1 MKEKDNFEMVINLR
15 KIKTGKRTGRSKR
28 AVKFVRKI
36 VTRHFN
42 ADKVVIDPLLAKSIS
57 KNGND
62 KVVSK
67 VRVVVSK
74 VGEKIYLVRLA
85 IKSR

>member
-36 VTRHFN
+36 VARHFN
-42 ADKVVIDPLLAKSIS
+42 ADKVVIDPLLAKSIPY
-57 KNGND
+57 G
-62 KVVSK
+62 VVN
-67 VRVVVSK
+67 
-74 VGEKIYLVRLA
+74 
-85 IKSR
+85 

>member
-1 MKEKDNFEMVINLR
+1 MKEKDNFEMIINLR

-28 AVKFVRKI
+28 AVKFIKKV
-36 VTRHFN
+36 VARHFN
-42 ADKVVIDPLLAKSIS
+42 AEKVIIDPLLAKSIS

-62 KVVSK
+62 KIVSK
-67 VRVVVSK
+67 IRVVVSK
-74 VGEKIYLVRLA
+74 IEEKIYLVRLA

>member
-28 AVKFVRKI
+28 AIKFIRKI
-36 VTRHFN
+36 VLRHFN
-42 ADKVVIDPLLAKSIS
+42 AEKVVIDPLLTRSIS
-57 KNGND
+57 KNGDD
-62 KVVSK
+62 KIVGK

-74 VGEKIYLVRLA
+74 IGEKIYLVRLA
-85 IKSR
+85 IKSK

>member
-15 KIKTGKRTGRSKR
+15 RIKMGRRNGRSKR
-28 AVKFVRKI
+28 AIKFIRKVI
-36 VTRHFN
+36 ARHFN
-42 ADKVVIDPLLAKSIS
+42 AEKVIIDPLVARAVST
-57 KNGND
+57 NGND
-62 KVVSK
+62 KIRSK

-85 IKSR
+85 IKS

>member
-15 KIKTGKRTGRSKR
+15 KIKTGKRTKRSKR

-36 VTRHFN
+36 VARHFN

-62 KVVSK
+62 KIVSK

-74 VGEKIYLVRLA
+74 IGEKIYLVRLA

>member
-36 VTRHFN
+36 VARHFN

>member
-15 KIKTGKRTGRSKR
+15 KIKTGKKTGRSKR

-36 VTRHFN
+36 VARHFN